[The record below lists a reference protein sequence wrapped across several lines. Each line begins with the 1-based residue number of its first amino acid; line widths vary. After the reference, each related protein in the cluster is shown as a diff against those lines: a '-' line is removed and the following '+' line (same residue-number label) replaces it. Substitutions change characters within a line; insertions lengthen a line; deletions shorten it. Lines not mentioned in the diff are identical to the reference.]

1 MQYIT
6 VFCGSSKGNAP
17 IYAETAALLGK
28 TLAESGY
35 GLVYGGGKVGLMGIV
50 ANAVMQHGG
59 KVIGIIPHFLNAA
72 EGIAYDEITEV
83 RVVDTMHERKLL
95 MHQLSSG
102 VIALPG
108 GYGTMDELFEILCW
122 AQLGLHSQPV
132 GLLNVADYYTPLLTM
147 VETMNRTQFLSDH
160 NKNLL
165 LSDTEPA
172 ALLAKM
178 QDFKPSDATKWLDR
192 VAL

>member
-6 VFCGSSKGNAP
+6 VFCGSSKGNDP
-17 IYAETAALLGK
+17 IYAETAELLGK
-28 TLAESGY
+28 TLAEAGY
-35 GLVYGGGKVGLMGIV
+35 GLVYGGGRVGLMGIV

-59 KVIGIIPHFLNAA
+59 KVIGIIPHFLNAS
-72 EGIAYDEITEV
+72 EGIAYDDITEV
-83 RVVDTMHERKLL
+83 RVVNTMHERKLL

-122 AQLGLHSQPV
+122 AQLGLHTQPV

-147 VETMNRTQFLSDH
+147 VETMNRTNFLSDH
-160 NKNLL
+160 NKSLL

-172 ALLAKM
+172 ALLKKM
-178 QDFKPSDATKWLDR
+178 QDFKPSDATKWLDK

>member
-6 VFCGSSKGNAP
+6 VFCGSSKGSDP
-17 IYAETAALLGK
+17 IYAETAELLGK
-28 TLAESGY
+28 TLAEAGY
-35 GLVYGGGKVGLMGIV
+35 GLVYGGGRVGLMGIV

-59 KVIGIIPHFLNAA
+59 KVIGIIPHFLNAS
-72 EGIAYDEITEV
+72 EGIAYDDITEV
-83 RVVDTMHERKLL
+83 RVVNTMHERKLL

-122 AQLGLHSQPV
+122 AQLGLHTQPV

-147 VETMNRTQFLSDH
+147 VETMNRTNFLSDH
-160 NKNLL
+160 NKSLL

-172 ALLAKM
+172 ALLKKM
-178 QDFKPSDATKWLDR
+178 QDFKPSDATKWLDK

>member
-6 VFCGSSKGNAP
+6 VFCGSSKGNDP